1 MKKIIL
7 FIVVTVL
14 GVNALFSQV
23 KKPSIMVVPSKTW
36 CKQNGFMTEHD
47 NQGSIDY
54 IPDYERALLDNS
66 DLKNVIV
73 NINKLMIERGFP
85 LKSLEKTIDKIKNKS
100 AENSMRSSS
109 STGASINK
117 NPVEELK
124 MVAKADII
132 MEVFWKNESAL
143 PKKEISFII
152 EGLDAYT
159 GKSIAVGNGV
169 SNSSYSASTVVL
181 LEEAVL
187 AHIDGFNSQLQSHFD
202 DLFSNGREIVLN
214 INVWDD
220 WGETLETEFGDDEL
234 GMLIEDWVYDNTV
247 EHRFGAPESSE
258 NVMTVEQVRIPL
270 YYERKGR
277 QRAMDAGAFGKL
289 LMKHL
294 KATYQIES
302 KSENNGLGEVT
313 LFLGHK

>member
-1 MKKIIL
+1 MKNIIL
-7 FIVVTVL
+7 LIVV
-14 GVNALFSQV
+14 ALFGLSTVFSQA

-36 CKQNGFMTEHD
+36 CNQNGFMTEYN

-54 IPDYERALLDNS
+54 IPDYERALIESS

-85 LKSLEKTIDKIKNKS
+85 LKSLEKTIDGIKKKS
-100 AENSMRSSS
+100 AENSMRQSS
-109 STGASINK
+109 STGASINL

-132 MEVFWKNESAL
+132 MEVFWKNEATL
-143 PKKEISFII
+143 PKKEISFIL

-159 GKSIAVGNGV
+159 SKSIAVGNGV
-169 SNSSYSASTVVL
+169 SKASFSASTVVL

-202 DLFSNGREIVLN
+202 DLFANGREIVLRV
-214 INVWDD
+214 NVWDD
-220 WGETLETEFGDDEL
+220 WGENLESEFGDDEL
-234 GMLIEDWVYDNTV
+234 GILIEDWIYDNTV
-247 EHRFGAPESSE
+247 QHRFGSPESSE
-258 NVMTVEQVRIPL
+258 NTMTVEQVRIPL

>member
-14 GVNALFSQV
+14 GVNALFSQA